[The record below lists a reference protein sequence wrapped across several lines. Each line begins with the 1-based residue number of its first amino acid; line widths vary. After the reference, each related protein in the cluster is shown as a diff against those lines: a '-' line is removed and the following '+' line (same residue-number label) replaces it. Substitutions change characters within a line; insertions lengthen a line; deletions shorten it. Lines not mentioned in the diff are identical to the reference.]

1 MTSGQEVDQVDKRY
15 RVPQDCAFQSAPTIY
30 SSPYAKGPFNAFE
43 GTKRITNDGMVLWR
57 LPEKGKDMMAV
68 LMQLVAFASK
78 WYSIVVFD
86 AEGPRK
92 LRLVLS
98 FLY

>member
-1 MTSGQEVDQVDKRY
+1 M
-15 RVPQDCAFQSAPTIY
+15 
-30 SSPYAKGPFNAFE
+30 
-43 GTKRITNDGMVLWR
+43 MVLWR

-86 AEGPRK
+86 AKGPRK

>member
-1 MTSGQEVDQVDKRY
+1 M
-15 RVPQDCAFQSAPTIY
+15 P
-30 SSPYAKGPFNAFE
+30 
-43 GTKRITNDGMVLWR
+43 
-57 LPEKGKDMMAV
+57 V

-86 AEGPRK
+86 AERPRK

>member
-1 MTSGQEVDQVDKRY
+1 LKEQR
-15 RVPQDCAFQSAPTIY
+15 R
-30 SSPYAKGPFNAFE
+30 SPM
-43 GTKRITNDGMVLWR
+43 MVLWR

>member
-1 MTSGQEVDQVDKRY
+1 MKWTKLIRDTGFRKIALFNRLLESIPVLTP
-15 RVPQDCAFQSAPTIY
+15 RVLSMRLKEQRG
-30 SSPYAKGPFNAFE
+30 SPM
-43 GTKRITNDGMVLWR
+43 MVWYCGGSLR
-57 LPEKGKDMMAV
+57 RVKNMMPV

-78 WYSIVVFD
+78 WYSIVVVFD
-86 AEGPRK
+86 AERPRK